1 MAPADPQ
8 GPIGVHRL
16 SLALTAIVAQIRQ
29 APDQGS
35 RRRTSARRSAPAAGS
50 FRARGQSVRCGNAW
64 RDHGSSG
71 TIRPTSGRRRSA
83 RIVEKEKPDCEATDF
98 HIVLEP
104 SPIEPNK
111 MNKSIVRPDP
121 NPLTFFGR
129 WGPDSHSSYP
139 EVILPTLRLNRG
151 SAEESNE
158 KHDLVCIVGSE
169 RAFFLHARVP
179 VNAVEV
185 KSIWENTG

>member
-50 FRARGQSVRCGNAW
+50 FRARGEKIRCGNAW

-83 RIVEKEKPDCEATDF
+83 KIVEKEKPDCEATDF

-121 NPLTFFGR
+121 NPHACLASRSFQTFAATQPAAR
-129 WGPDSHSSYP
+129 ARRRARMSH
-139 EVILPTLRLNRG
+139 PTL
-151 SAEESNE
+151 SA
-158 KHDLVCIVGSE
+158 KVAPG
-169 RAFFLHARVP
+169 
-179 VNAVEV
+179 
-185 KSIWENTG
+185 K